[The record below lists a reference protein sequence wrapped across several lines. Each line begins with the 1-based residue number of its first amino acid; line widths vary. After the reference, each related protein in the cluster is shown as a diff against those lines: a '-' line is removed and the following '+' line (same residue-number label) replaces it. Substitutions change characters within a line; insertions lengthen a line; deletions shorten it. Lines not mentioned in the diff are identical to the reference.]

1 MKDKANEDMCEEVLA
16 VAEGEVVISRIRML
30 VVGMERT
37 QVGEV

>member
-16 VAEGEVVISRIRML
+16 VAEGEVVIPRIRML